1 MCHKCLCREHRHSF
15 LVYSSVLFK
24 LIYLPFWGSKGIEP
38 WYDFPVLSTQLF
50 IPSQSIFSWLSIL
63 LNKPVSYL
71 WSIFQRH
78 LLSRIFTAPW
88 ECSNCFPNDLPELDS
103 GSNLSCTYQL
113 SYNRSN
119 YSIYSLWTICS
130 TQSYKRDSNS
140 TARCRLWNPSVLNYL
155 SFLEHSLSSFLY
167 LCFVLSSPLFSFS
180 STGERTQTMLGKC
193 STTEL
198 TSKVHSPC
206 QDGVWLVKISSNVPF
221 FKVKISPGTSY
232 VAHPGLEHI
241 IFLP

>member
-1 MCHKCLCREHRHSF
+1 MCHKCLCGEHRHSF

-103 GSNLSCTYQL
+103 GSNLSL
-113 SYNRSN
+113 L
-119 YSIYSLWTICS
+119 I
-130 TQSYKRDSNS
+130 
-140 TARCRLWNPSVLNYL
+140 
-155 SFLEHSLSSFLY
+155 SFLITDLIIPFIPYGQFVAHSLTRGIQIPQQDVDYETL
-167 LCFVLSSPLFSFS
+167 LS
-180 STGERTQTMLGKC
+180 
-193 STTEL
+193 
-198 TSKVHSPC
+198 
-206 QDGVWLVKISSNVPF
+206 
-221 FKVKISPGTSY
+221 
-232 VAHPGLEHI
+232 
-241 IFLP
+241 